1 MPTTAIHPT
10 AVVLYAFHCGRLRPS
25 EQATVEAH
33 VGDCATCAGVLARLP
48 DAPLV
53 LLAREAIRLASV
65 TDPTPLPGALRKPDQ

>member
-1 MPTTAIHPT
+1 MSLAATHPT
-10 AVVLYAFHCGRLRPS
+10 AVVLYAFHCGRLRPA
-25 EQATVEAH
+25 EQREVEAH
-33 VGDCATCAGVLARLP
+33 VGGCAECAGVLARLP